1 MDVVFEGKLSRF
13 LVRKMDRKDILG
25 YTKRVGL
32 DRDGQECPTAF
43 LMEDGSQILAN
54 GCTAEMYVSEA
65 GDAVEKKDLFS
76 CDEDGKPLPELGP
89 TGDEAQDL
97 TGPVSASEFLG
108 HVARALYTIYIEE
121 PFPSE
126 LARQLDAGKILRVP
140 FRPRKTYQDR
150 PAFLLKGMDEYFLV
164 VTQPCRYEFSYPG
177 ELAPFLEEEESD
189 DADSEDTFDLG
200 AATWGGML

>member
-1 MDVVFEGKLSRF
+1 MDVVFEGKVSRF
-13 LVRKMDRKDILG
+13 SVRKVERKDILG

-32 DRDGQECPTAF
+32 DEDGQECPTVL

-65 GDAVEKKDLFS
+65 GDAVEKKDLVA
-76 CDEDGKPLPELGP
+76 CEKEGHPLEELAA
-89 TGDEAQDL
+89 TGDEAQVL
-97 TGPVSASEFLG
+97 LGPVPPSEFLSY
-108 HVARALYTIYIEE
+108 VATSLYIIYRED
-121 PFPSE
+121 PFASE
-126 LARQLDAGKILRVP
+126 LARALDAGEILRMP
-140 FRPRKTYQDR
+140 FRPRPTYQDR

-177 ELAPFLEEEESD
+177 EMGPFLEEEESD